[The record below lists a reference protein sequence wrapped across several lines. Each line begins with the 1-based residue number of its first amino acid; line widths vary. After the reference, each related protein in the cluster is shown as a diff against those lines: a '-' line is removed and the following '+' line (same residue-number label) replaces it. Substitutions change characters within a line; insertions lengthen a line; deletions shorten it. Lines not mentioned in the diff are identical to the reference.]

1 MHMLIDM
8 LIYNMHRKREFPMK
22 INNLAELFRELFERP
37 SYKKRSIHGAPLPPV
52 GKQTFD
58 LTDFHFLKEHSSAC
72 KIIL

>member
-1 MHMLIDM
+1 MIFVKSQQNNVLTI
-8 LIYNMHRKREFPMK
+8 IIK
-22 INNLAELFRELFERP
+22 IEYL
-37 SYKKRSIHGAPLPPV
+37 SV